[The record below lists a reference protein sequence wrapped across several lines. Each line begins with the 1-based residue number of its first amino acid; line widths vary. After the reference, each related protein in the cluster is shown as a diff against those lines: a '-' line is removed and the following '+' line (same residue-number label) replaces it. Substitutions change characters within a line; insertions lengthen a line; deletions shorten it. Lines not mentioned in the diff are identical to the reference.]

1 MAMTE
6 RDSIDGFIET
16 ALQHFPEIDPEIEGV
31 VDRIWKLSK
40 NLDHLWDATAERS
53 GLGQGGEYKVLLAL
67 RQAPEGRSTPSGL
80 AERLSLSTGAMTN
93 RLDRLEHAGMIVR
106 ERDPRDRRS
115 VLVHMT
121 DKGRRVFDEAVRAEA
136 KEEERIVGV
145 LSPAEQRRLNALLRR
160 LVLAFERD
168 A

>member
-1 MAMTE
+1 MPMAE
-6 RDSIDGFIET
+6 RDSIDRIIQE
-16 ALQHFPEIDPEIEGV
+16 ALRHFPEIDPEVEGV

-40 NLDHLWDATAERS
+40 HLDHLWDSTAERF
-53 GLGQGGEYKVLLAL
+53 GLGQGGEYMLLLKL
-67 RQAPEGRSTPSGL
+67 RQAPEGRATPSEL

-93 RLDRLEHAGMIVR
+93 RLDRLEQAGMVVR
-106 ERDPRDRRS
+106 ERDPQDRRS

-121 DKGRRVFDEAVRAEA
+121 DKGRHVFDEAVLAEA

-145 LSPAEQRRLNALLRR
+145 LDPEEQRRLNALLRR